1 MFREALR
8 LNNVLAPGWPTRP
21 LADKAPR
28 STTTGPQ
35 TEETRWA
42 GSNKNGESK
51 NKVDLRVQSSVHMQ
65 PPWKPDSRAQGLNM
79 SVDLPV

>member
-51 NKVDLRVQSSVHMQ
+51 NKVDLRMQ
-65 PPWKPDSRAQGLNM
+65 PKCSPACICNPLEAR
-79 SVDLPV
+79 